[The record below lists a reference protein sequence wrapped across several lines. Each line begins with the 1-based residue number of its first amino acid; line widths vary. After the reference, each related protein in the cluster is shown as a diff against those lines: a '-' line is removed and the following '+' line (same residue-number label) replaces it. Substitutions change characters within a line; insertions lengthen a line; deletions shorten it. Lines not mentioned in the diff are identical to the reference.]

1 MNFNFNGSE
10 IANIGVSKGQL
21 EGNKIHEVQFDGCEA
36 VELKDGTMKVIRIK
50 FSNDEGTF
58 THTIFEPRQG
68 DDQDTDGMYG
78 KNPSRIKEMM
88 TLFRHLGH
96 AVCPEL
102 PKYIDSIKGS
112 VSWDQIRNKIV
123 EVTTPAIGNKTKI
136 KLLAKK
142 RNYTDPNTGEQRE
155 RNDAVF
161 PSYFLAYNKEGELY
175 MRSKFIGNGIIFT
188 DKELANIK
196 KQETAKP
203 VSVSGANTEI
213 FGATAVATQA
223 EDPFNIDINDL

>member
-10 IANIGVSKGQL
+10 IANVGVSKGQL

-36 VELKDGTMKVIRIK
+36 AELKDGTMKVLRIK
-50 FSNDEGTF
+50 FSNDEGVF
-58 THTIFEPRQG
+58 NHTIFEPRDG

-88 TLFRHLGH
+88 TLLRHLGA
-96 AVCPEL
+96 AVCPALVE
-102 PKYIDSIKGS
+102 YINSINGS
-112 VSWDQIRNKIV
+112 VTWDQIRKKIV
-123 EVTTPAIGNKTKI
+123 EVTTPAIGTKTKI

-142 RNYTDPNTGEQRE
+142 RTDPNTGAE

-161 PSYFLAYNKEGELY
+161 PSYFLSYSREGSLY
-175 MRSKFIGNGIIFT
+175 MRTKFIGAHLVFT
-188 DKELANIK
+188 DKELSTIK
-196 KQETAKP
+196 NQENAKP
-203 VSVSGANTEI
+203 VSVSSADTNI
-213 FGATAVATQA
+213 FGAAAVATQA